1 MEWEDIE
8 PGRLER
14 AKVPGGW
21 LVRAFED
28 VSHETNNGLQSG
40 WDWRV
45 AICFVPDPAYIWELK
60 K

>member
-14 AKVPGGW
+14 AKVLGGW
-21 LVRAFED
+21 LVRGFED
-28 VSHETNNGLQSG
+28 VSHNTNNGLQSG

-45 AICFVPDPAYIWELK
+45 ALAFVPDINHEWK
-60 K
+60 I